1 MRFKMF
7 TRQQLEYIIQSRSQG
22 ATTTLV
28 EKMYDDYLTDDMRN
42 QLASITGDTDIE
54 SLTNLMRDGE

>member
-1 MRFKMF
+1 MF